1 MHIVLFQC
9 LFLTI
14 YILQYAYTV
23 DQNGEACV
31 LNVIEYIAM
40 LLQTGLGSLA
50 AYLAAHV
57 LLCLLPAFFIA
68 GALAALIPKEAI
80 TKFLGR
86 DAPKWISY
94 PASALGGFV
103 LAVCSCTIMPLFASI
118 YKKGAG
124 LGPAIT
130 FLFVGPA
137 INILAITLT
146 GVQIGMDIAIARIV
160 LSIVFGVGIGMLMAW
175 FFRKDDAAHDL
186 ETAKNNAFAQGARVP
201 GRTWVFFLLL
211 LGVLIAGTLQVG
223 LLTSSYATLTLPGV
237 WTGSFQAWLDS
248 VAPPNAALGIEG
260 VSVHGVVLIGLL
272 ILIAIT
278 AWKGLNRVDEGFNS
292 WSYAALGLITLTLI
306 AASFQVTTV
315 GGGVNVG
322 VTGKLIAVTL
332 LLGVVW
338 WMAATK
344 FEAYEMQEWLWEMW
358 RFVKQII
365 PLLIAGVFVAG
376 MARVIIPRT
385 WIQTIAGRNTWW
397 ANLVGVLFGVFMY
410 FPTLVEVP
418 IAQTFLSLGMHRG
431 PLLAYLL
438 ADPELSV
445 QSILITNS
453 VIGGKKTAVYVV
465 LVTIFS
471 TLSGLLFGLWLDTT
485 SVWVEVGLIAAVALV
500 LLGLGLTAVVQRG
513 RGRDVVSAAK

>member
-1 MHIVLFQC
+1 
-9 LFLTI
+9 
-14 YILQYAYTV
+14 
-23 DQNGEACV
+23 
-31 LNVIEYIAM
+31 M

-68 GALAALIPKEAI
+68 GALSALIPKEAI
-80 TKFLGR
+80 TKYLGR

-94 PASALGGFV
+94 PASAVGGFV

-137 INILAITLT
+137 VNILAISFT
-146 GVQIGMDIAIARIV
+146 GVQIGMDIALARIV
-160 LSIVFGVGIGMLMAW
+160 LSITFGVGIGLLMAW
-175 FFRKDDAAHDL
+175 FFRADDEAHNDA
-186 ETAKNNAFAQGARVP
+186 TNGSRAFAQGAKVE
-201 GRTWVFFLLL
+201 GRTWVFFALL

-223 LLTSSYATLTLPGV
+223 LLTNSHVTLTLPGS
-237 WTGSFQAWLDS
+237 WASGFQAWLDTL
-248 VAPPNAALGIEG
+248 VPPNPSLGIEG
-260 VSVHGVVLIGLL
+260 VSVHGVALISLL

-278 AWKGLNRVDEGFNS
+278 AWLGLNKVDEGFTG
-292 WSYAALGLITLTLI
+292 WTYAALGLITLTLVV
-306 AASFQVTTV
+306 ASFKITAVAGGLSV
-315 GGGVNVG
+315 GI
-322 VTGKLIAVTL
+322 TGKLVAEIVLIAA
-332 LLGVVW
+332 VW
-338 WMAATK
+338 WMATNHFDE
-344 FEAYEMQEWLWEMW
+344 FEVQEWLWEMW

-365 PLLIAGVFVAG
+365 PLLLVGVFLAG
-376 MARVIIPRT
+376 MARAIIPAT
-385 WIQTIAGRNTWW
+385 WIRAIAGQNTWW

-438 ADPELSV
+438 ADPELSL

-453 VIGGKKTAVYVV
+453 VIGKKKTAVYVV

-471 TLSGLLFGLWLDTT
+471 TLSGLIFGWF
-485 SVWVEVGLIAAVALV
+485 I
-500 LLGLGLTAVVQRG
+500 R
-513 RGRDVVSAAK
+513 

>member
-1 MHIVLFQC
+1 MNVL
-9 LFLTI
+9 
-14 YILQYAYTV
+14 
-23 DQNGEACV
+23 
-31 LNVIEYIAM
+31 EYLSL

-68 GALAALIPKEAI
+68 GALSALIPQEAV
-80 TKFLGR
+80 TKYLGR

-137 INILAITLT
+137 VNILAISFT
-146 GVQIGMDIAIARIV
+146 GVQIGMDIALARIV
-160 LSIVFGVGIGMLMAW
+160 LSIIFGIGIGLVMAW
-175 FFRKDDAAHDL
+175 LFRADDEAHNSATDGSR
-186 ETAKNNAFAQGARVP
+186 AFAQEAKVA
-201 GRTWVFFLLL
+201 GRTWLFFALL
-211 LGVLIAGTLQVG
+211 LGVLIAGTLQVS
-223 LLTSSYATLTLPGV
+223 LLLDSYVTFILPGA
-237 WTGSFQAWLDS
+237 WADSFQAWLDS
-248 VAPPNAALGIEG
+248 IVPPNPALGIEG
-260 VSVHGVVLIGLL
+260 VSVHGVFLIGLL
-272 ILIAIT
+272 SLIAVA
-278 AWKGLNRVDEGFNS
+278 AWLGLNKIDEGFNG
-292 WSYAALGLITLTLI
+292 WTYVALGLISLTLI
-306 AASFQVTTV
+306 VASFKVAAGS
-315 GGGVNVG
+315 GGLSVG
-322 VTGKLIAVTL
+322 VTGKLIAEVVL
-332 LLGVVW
+332 IAAVW
-338 WMAATK
+338 WMAGG
-344 FEAYEMQEWLWEMW
+344 FEPYDIQDWLWEMW

-365 PLLIAGVFVAG
+365 PLLLVGVFLAG
-376 MARVIIPRT
+376 MARAIIPPT
-385 WIQTIAGRNTWW
+385 WIEAVAGRNTVL

-438 ADPELSV
+438 ADPELSL

-453 VIGGKKTAVYVV
+453 VIGRKKTAVYVV

-471 TLSGLLFGLWLDTT
+471 TLA
-485 SVWVEVGLIAAVALV
+485 GLIFGWFV
-500 LLGLGLTAVVQRG
+500 R
-513 RGRDVVSAAK
+513 